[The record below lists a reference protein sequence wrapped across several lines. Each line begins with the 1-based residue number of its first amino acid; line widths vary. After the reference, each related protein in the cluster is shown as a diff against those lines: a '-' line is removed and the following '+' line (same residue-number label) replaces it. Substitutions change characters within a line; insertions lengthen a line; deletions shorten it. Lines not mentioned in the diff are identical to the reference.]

1 MKRELSKIGELA
13 TYVNGYAF
21 KPSDWSLKGRPIIRI
36 QDLTGNDYQTNYY
49 EGTLDERY
57 KIKKG
62 DLLIS
67 WSASIGIYEWEKE
80 DAWLNQHIFKVV
92 FDKGV
97 DIEKKYFQ
105 YAVGN
110 ALKKVSGLI
119 HGSTMKHLTKS
130 AFDSIQ
136 VPLYSVDEQQ
146 KIVQRLEAMQRSV
159 NISKKEIEKLDTL
172 VKSRFIE
179 MFGDAPL
186 SCMMKNVCKIITDGT
201 HQPPKFV
208 REGIPFIFVSNI
220 VQDHL
225 TYNAEKFI
233 DNDTYNELIKRT
245 PIEIGDVL
253 LSTVGSYGHAA
264 IVESERKFLFQRHIA
279 YLKPDQDKINSRFM
293 HSLILS
299 DGVQRQIESK
309 VKGIAQKTLNLLEI
323 KSLQIPLPSLG
334 LQNQFAAFVEQVD
347 RSKSVLQ
354 KLLEKQELLRSALMQ
369 EYFG

>member
-1 MKRELSKIGELA
+1 MKFSEILEIRNGKNQRNVENPNGNYPIYGSGGIMGWADDYICPANTVIIGRKGSINNPIYVEMPFWNVDTAFGLVSNDKIILPKYLYYFCRSFDFEALN
-13 TYVNGYAF
+13 TTVTI
-21 KPSDWSLKGRPIIRI
+21 PS
-36 QDLTGNDYQTNYY
+36 
-49 EGTLDERY
+49 
-57 KIKKG
+57 
-62 DLLIS
+62 
-67 WSASIGIYEWEKE
+67 
-80 DAWLNQHIFKVV
+80 
-92 FDKGV
+92 
-97 DIEKKYFQ
+97 
-105 YAVGN
+105 
-110 ALKKVSGLI
+110 
-119 HGSTMKHLTKS
+119 LTK
-130 AFDSIQ
+130 ANLLQIEID
-136 VPLYSVDEQQ
+136 VPPLDEQQ
-146 KIVQRLEAMQRSV
+146 NIV
-159 NISKKEIEKLDTL
+159 EILDSIEKSITLYNKQLAKLDTL

-299 DGVQRQIESK
+299 DEVQRQIESK
-309 VKGIAQKTLNLLEI
+309 VKGIAQKTLNLSEI

-334 LQNQFAAFVEQVD
+334 LQNQFAAFVQQVD
-347 RSKSVLQ
+347 KSKSVLQ
-354 KLLEKQELLRSALMQ
+354 KLLEKQELLRAALMQ